1 MPIFWE
7 VTAGVGV
14 ACIDRPER
22 RNALNA
28 ELCRDLLGLLR
39 DHPDLRAVVIGGT
52 GDRAFCAGADLGRR
66 AADTEAADTE
76 AADTE
81 AADTEGGRLEH
92 GGGDT
97 FRPAFEELLDAIVAY
112 PTPVIAAVNGAA
124 LGAGMQLAVACD
136 LRVVAPTAKFGIP
149 AGRLGVVISAANVR
163 RLVLTV
169 GQPTARDVLLTAR
182 TLDADEAE
190 RVGLVQRRCAHA
202 VAGATELAEE
212 IAQLAP
218 LSVEGHKHALNVVAA
233 TSMIP
238 TAGLEELR
246 RRESDAFASRDLQ
259 EGLAAFSEKRSPTF
273 EGR

>member
-1 MPIFWE
+1 MPILWE

-14 ACIDRPER
+14 ARINRPER

-28 ELCRDLLGLLR
+28 DLCRDLLSLLR

-66 AADTEAADTE
+66 AADTKPADTE

-81 AADTEGGRLEH
+81 AGQLEH

-136 LRVVAPTAKFGIP
+136 LRVVASTVTFGIP

-182 TLDADEAE
+182 TLDVDEAE
-190 RVGLVQRRCAHA
+190 RVGLVQRRAADA

-212 IAQLAP
+212 VARLAP
-218 LSVEGHKHALNVVAA
+218 LSVEGHKRALNVVAA
-233 TSMIP
+233 TSTIP
-238 TAGLEELR
+238 DAGLEQLG
-246 RRESDAFASRDLQ
+246 RRESEAFASRDLQ
-259 EGLAAFSEKRSPTF
+259 EGLAAFSEKRAPTF
-273 EGR
+273 DGR